1 MTAPPAHR
9 QLAAV
14 VDGRHLDEDD
24 ARALWTRFSAH
35 MDAHEGDFAGFA
47 ASEGLVSS
55 RVAVVEGVPT
65 LTLERTKAA
74 ASPSPKPPAKG
85 APEPPKRN
93 KRHHRN
99 KRATRRG
106 R

>member
-1 MTAPPAHR
+1 MTATPAHR

-35 MDAHEGDFAGFA
+35 MDAHEGDFEGFA

-55 RVAVVEGVPT
+55 RVAVVDGVPT

-74 ASPSPKPPAKG
+74 ASPSPKRPKG

-93 KRHHRN
+93 KRHRN